1 MVDHFTLLGDE
12 VDQLRNKTGATRLG
26 FALALKF
33 LLWRGRFPRGHHE
46 LPDDAVEHVARQVG
60 VPAHELR
67 SYDMASRTAQRHRR
81 EIRRYTGFRECTV
94 VDAEK
99 LAFWLAKHVAETE
112 RRDDRVRDDLLA
124 RCRRE
129 LIEPPSAE
137 RVNEIVRSALYQA
150 EQALLSR
157 VAGRLGHGAVSRL
170 EALVGTGDGD
180 DPGVL
185 ADLKTYPG
193 NVSLDSMLAELAK
206 LSSVRAVGLPA
217 GLFADV
223 APKVVAGWRARAA
236 VDSPSHLREHPQP
249 TRLAML
255 SALVYLR
262 EREIT
267 DTLVDLL
274 ISTVHRINARA
285 EKKVVEEFVKDF
297 RRVTGKDI
305 LLRQIAEASLEAPE
319 GTVREVIYPVVGGE
333 TTLQDLVAEYRA
345 TGTGYQAKKRRVFKA
360 SYTNHYR
367 KGLIKLLGV
376 LEFRS
381 NNTAHRPVIEALQLI
396 VRHAGDSARFY
407 PPDERVALD
416 GVVRPDWADLLHRGR
431 LPRPQ
436 TGRAH
441 RL

>member
-1 MVDHFTLLGDE
+1 MARNLGLDEVVDHFTLVGDE

-60 VPAHELR
+60 VAVSELG
-67 SYDMASRTAQRHRR
+67 SYDITSRTAQRHRS
-81 EIRRYTGFRECTV
+81 EIRRYTGFRECSV
-94 VDAEK
+94 ADADK
-99 LAFWLAKHVAETE
+99 LAFWLAENVAETE
-112 RRDDRVRDDLLA
+112 RREDQVRDDLLL

-129 LIEPPSAE
+129 LIEPPSAK

-157 VAGRLGHGAVSRL
+157 VAGRLGTGAVSRL
-170 EALVGTGDGD
+170 EALVGTGDNGYD
-180 DPGVL
+180 RDVL
-185 ADLKTYPG
+185 AELKTHPG
-193 NVSLDSMLAELAK
+193 NVSLDSMLAEVAK
-206 LSSVRAVGLPA
+206 LSSARAVGLPA

-255 SALVYLR
+255 AALLYLR

-297 RRVTGKDI
+297 RRVTGKDT

-333 TTLQDLVAEYRA
+333 TTLRDLVAEYRA
-345 TGTGYQAKKRRVFKA
+345 TGTGYQANKRRVFKA

-367 KGLIKLLGV
+367 QRPDQTAGRARV
-376 LEFRS
+376 PLEQ
-381 NNTAHRPVIEALQLI
+381 HRPPP
-396 VRHAGDSARFY
+396 RHRC
-407 PPDERVALD
+407 P
-416 GVVRPDWADLLHRGR
+416 RPDRAPRRRQRPLLPAG
-431 LPRPQ
+431 
-436 TGRAH
+436 
-441 RL
+441 